1 MGSPISLAIA
11 NPVNDAIERQM
22 DDSRSA
28 TPGVP
33 IVFEHPAG
41 YSLIMSPVTATASL
55 FDCRQSKKLRNYSL
69 WLAVLMQAPHD
80 KAVADVQC
88 RLKTAPIPTLPVK
101 YLKNGAK

>member
-1 MGSPISLAIA
+1 MGSSIGLAIA

-33 IVFEHPAG
+33 TVFEPPAG
-41 YSLIMSPVTATASL
+41 YSLIMSPATATASL
-55 FDCRQSKKLRNYSL
+55 FEFRQSKKLRHYSL
-69 WLAVLMQAPHD
+69 WLAVLMQASHD

-88 RLKTAPIPTLPVK
+88 RLKTAPIPTLHEK
-101 YLKNGAK
+101 WRKMA